1 VIERVHGDGRPAGWR
16 DEPIYLDYNATTP
29 VDARA
34 AKAARPYWDRWFGN
48 PSSAHAYGEQPRK
61 AVALAR
67 EQVAALIGAGADE
80 IIFTGSGSEADQLAI
95 RGAVLAGLRAARGDK
110 PRVIT
115 QVTEHPAVVACCE
128 ALERWHGAVVTW
140 LPVDADGLV
149 SPEVVADVLAR
160 PARARGPA
168 VVSVMLGNN
177 ETGAIQP
184 ITQIAAAAHAHGALV
199 HVDAAQAAGK
209 IDIDVTALG
218 ADLLTLVGHKMY
230 APKGIAA
237 LYVRAGTTLE
247 PVIYGGGQER
257 GLRAGT
263 ENAALIAALGAA
275 AELAASDLA
284 RGAEAR
290 LTGLRDR
297 LHTRLASS
305 LPGRVHLN
313 GPPERR
319 LPTTLNISITGL
331 RGHELLAAAGGIA
344 ASTGTACHSG
354 LYEPSQVL
362 TAMGLDQNR
371 AMAAIRLSVGRW
383 TTEAEIDAAADHLA
397 EAAICLTKPARAEDE
412 PAVGCALAAPRGR
425 GGRSRKPE
433 NETESPLHP
442 GHACLRPG
450 AHRP

>member
-1 VIERVHGDGRPAGWR
+1 VHGDGRPAGWR

-29 VDARA
+29 VDARV

-48 PSSAHAYGEQPRK
+48 PSSAHAYAEQPRK
-61 AVALAR
+61 AMARAR
-67 EQVAALIGAGADE
+67 EQVAALIGAAADE

-95 RGAVLAGLRAARGDK
+95 RGAVLAGLRAGPGGM

-115 QVTEHPAVVACCE
+115 QVTEHPAVVACCD
-128 ALERWHGAVVTW
+128 ALERWQIAQVTR
-140 LPVDADGLV
+140 LEVDSSGLV
-149 SPEVVADVLAR
+149 SPEAVADVLAR
-160 PARARGPA
+160 PCRPGGPA

-209 IDIDVTALG
+209 IDIDVTTLG
-218 ADLLTLVGHKMY
+218 ADLLTVVGHKMY

-237 LYVRAGTTLE
+237 LYVRAGITLE

-263 ENAALIAALGAA
+263 ENTAMIAALGAA
-275 AELAASDLA
+275 AELAARDLA
-284 RGAEAR
+284 HGAEAR

-305 LPGRVHLN
+305 LPGRIHLN

-319 LPTTLNISITGL
+319 LPTTLNISIAGL
-331 RGHELLAAAGGIA
+331 QGHELLAAAPGVA
-344 ASTGTACHSG
+344 ASTGTACHSDRH
-354 LYEPSQVL
+354 EPSRVL
-362 TAMGLDQNR
+362 TAMGIGQHR

-383 TTEAEIDAAADHLA
+383 TTEAEIGAAADHLA
-397 EAAICLTKPARAEDE
+397 EAAIRLTKPARHRTTASRGYTTSLS
-412 PAVGCALAAPRGR
+412 PSTPR
-425 GGRSRKPE
+425 
-433 NETESPLHP
+433 SPCP
-442 GHACLRPG
+442 R
-450 AHRP
+450 